1 MNKLFSFLIIIL
13 LSYLNAQS
21 DSTKWK
27 QYSRVGSV
35 SVDSTSGVFGFFR
48 LNRKTDITYK
58 DLRLF
63 AYGIQNQSFVYLRYK
78 SSNKYGVN
86 SKFYRYTITSVR
98 KNTRV
103 DMDLQYHYNQG
114 FGYFANQYRNGLI
127 NIEVGHG
134 FDMSD
139 YLNATR
145 KTSYLKGGI
154 FWDHN
159 TNWFSSKLEYEHFQQ
174 ISEIVQSNL
183 SRNQYIF
190 EVIFPLSKNVYV
202 NLNIEVEDFLMREQT
217 DASSLTLAVGWEGDI
232 RKLF

>member
-1 MNKLFSFLIIIL
+1 MKFLTCLIIIL
-13 LSYLNAQS
+13 MVYVIAQP

-27 QYSRVGSV
+27 QYSRFGSV

-48 LNRKTDITYK
+48 LNRKTDVTYK

-114 FGYFANQYRNGLI
+114 FGYFANQYKNGLI
-127 NIEVGHG
+127 NIEIGHG

-159 TNWFSSKLEYEHFQQ
+159 TPWFSSKLEYEHFQQ
-174 ISEIVQSNL
+174 ISEIVESNL

-190 EVIFPLSKNVYV
+190 EVIFPLSGNLYV
-202 NLNIEVEDFLMREQT
+202 NLNIEVEDFLIREQT

>member
-1 MNKLFSFLIIIL
+1 MKIVKHIVIVL
-13 LSYLNAQS
+13 LSFVYAQS
-21 DSTKWK
+21 DSTKWR
-27 QYSRVGSV
+27 QYSRIGSV
-35 SVDSTSGVFGFFR
+35 SVDSTSGVFGFLR
-48 LNRKTDITYK
+48 LNRKTNATYK

-63 AYGIQNQSFVYLRYK
+63 AYGIQNQSFIYLRYK
-78 SSNKYGVN
+78 SSNKYGTN

-114 FGYFANQYRNGLI
+114 FGYFANQYKNGLI
-127 NIEVGHG
+127 NIEIGHG

-145 KTSYLKGGI
+145 KTSYLKGGV

-159 TNWFSSKLEYEHFQQ
+159 TAWFSSKLEFEHFQQ
-174 ISEIVQSNL
+174 ISEIVESNL

-190 EVIFPLSKNVYV
+190 EVILPIKKSLYI
-202 NLNIEVEDFLMREQT
+202 NLNIEVEDFLIEKQT
-217 DASSLTLAVGWEGDI
+217 DASSLTLALGWEGDI

>member
-1 MNKLFSFLIIIL
+1 MKFLSFLIIVL
-13 LSYLNAQS
+13 LPHLNAQP

-27 QYSRVGSV
+27 QYSRIGSV

-86 SKFYRYTITSVR
+86 SKFYRYTISSIR

-114 FGYFANQYRNGLI
+114 FGYFVNQYKNGLI

-159 TNWFSSKLEYEHFQQ
+159 TPWLSSKLEYEHFQQ
-174 ISEIVQSNL
+174 ISEIVESNL

-190 EVIFPLSKNVYV
+190 EVIFPLNKNVYI
-202 NLNIEVEDFLMREQT
+202 NLNIEVEDFLIREQT

>member
-1 MNKLFSFLIIIL
+1 MKFHKCLIII
-13 LSYLNAQS
+13 SMVYVNAQP

-27 QYSRVGSV
+27 QYSRFGSV

-48 LNRKTDITYK
+48 LNRKTDVTYK

-103 DMDLQYHYNQG
+103 NMDLQYHYNQG
-114 FGYFANQYRNGLI
+114 FGYFANQYKNGLI

-159 TNWFSSKLEYEHFQQ
+159 TPWFSSKLEYEHFQQ
-174 ISEIVQSNL
+174 ISEIVESNL

-190 EVIFPLSKNVYV
+190 EVIFPLIENVYV
-202 NLNIEVEDFLMREQT
+202 NLNIEVEDFLIREQT

>member
-1 MNKLFSFLIIIL
+1 MKFLSFLIIVL
-13 LSYLNAQS
+13 LPHLNAQP

-27 QYSRVGSV
+27 QYSRIGSV

-86 SKFYRYTITSVR
+86 SKFYRYTISSIR

-103 DMDLQYHYNQG
+103 DMNLQYHYNQG
-114 FGYFANQYRNGLI
+114 FGYFVNQYKNGLI

-145 KTSYLKGGI
+145 KTSYLRGGI

-159 TNWFSSKLEYEHFQQ
+159 TPWLSSKLEYEHFQQ
-174 ISEIVQSNL
+174 ISEIVESNL

-190 EVIFPLSKNVYV
+190 EVIFPLNKNVYI
-202 NLNIEVEDFLMREQT
+202 NLNIEVEDFLIREQT

>member
-1 MNKLFSFLIIIL
+1 MKFLACLMII
-13 LSYLNAQS
+13 SMVYVNAQP

-27 QYSRVGSV
+27 QYSRIGSV

-48 LNRKTDITYK
+48 LNRKTDVTYK

-78 SSNKYGVN
+78 SSNKYCVN

-103 DMDLQYHYNQG
+103 DMYLQYHYNQG
-114 FGYFANQYRNGLI
+114 FGYFANQYKNGLI
-127 NIEVGHG
+127 NIELGHG

-159 TNWFSSKLEYEHFQQ
+159 TPWFSSKLEYEHFQQ
-174 ISEIVQSNL
+174 ISEIVESNL
-183 SRNQYIF
+183 SRIQYIF
-190 EVIFPLSKNVYV
+190 EVIFHLSKNVFV
-202 NLNIEVEDFLMREQT
+202 NLNIEVEDFLIREQT

-232 RKLF
+232 RRLF

>member
-1 MNKLFSFLIIIL
+1 MKFLTFLMIISMVYI
-13 LSYLNAQS
+13 NAQP

-27 QYSRVGSV
+27 QYSRIGSV

-48 LNRKTDITYK
+48 LNRKTDVTYK

-86 SKFYRYTITSVR
+86 SKFYSYTITSIR

-114 FGYFANQYRNGLI
+114 FGYFANQYENGLI
-127 NIEVGHG
+127 NVEVGHG

-159 TNWFSSKLEYEHFQQ
+159 TPLFSSKLEYEHFQQ
-174 ISEIVQSNL
+174 ISEIVESNL

-190 EVIFPLSKNVYV
+190 EVIFPLSENVFV
-202 NLNIEVEDFLMREQT
+202 NLNIEVEDFLIREQT

>member
-1 MNKLFSFLIIIL
+1 MKFLSFLIIVL
-13 LSYLNAQS
+13 LPHLNAQP

-27 QYSRVGSV
+27 QYSRIGSV
-35 SVDSTSGVFGFFR
+35 SVDSTNGVFGFFR

-86 SKFYRYTITSVR
+86 SKFYRYTISSIR

-114 FGYFANQYRNGLI
+114 FGYFVNQYKNGLI

-145 KTSYLKGGI
+145 KTSYLRGGI

-159 TNWFSSKLEYEHFQQ
+159 TPWLSSKLEYEHFQQ
-174 ISEIVQSNL
+174 ISEIVESNL

-190 EVIFPLSKNVYV
+190 EVIFPLNKNVYI
-202 NLNIEVEDFLMREQT
+202 NLNIEVEDFLIREQT

>member
-1 MNKLFSFLIIIL
+1 MKFLSFLIIVL
-13 LSYLNAQS
+13 LPHLNAQP

-27 QYSRVGSV
+27 QYSRIGSV
-35 SVDSTSGVFGFFR
+35 SVDSTNGVFGFFR

-86 SKFYRYTITSVR
+86 SKFYRYTISSIR
-98 KNTRV
+98 NNTRV

-114 FGYFANQYRNGLI
+114 FGYFVNQYKNGLI

-145 KTSYLKGGI
+145 KTSYLRGGI

-159 TNWFSSKLEYEHFQQ
+159 TPWLSSKLEYEHFQQ
-174 ISEIVQSNL
+174 ISEIVESNL

-190 EVIFPLSKNVYV
+190 EVIFPLNKNVYI
-202 NLNIEVEDFLMREQT
+202 NLNIEVEDFLIREQT

>member
-1 MNKLFSFLIIIL
+1 MKFLSFLIIVL
-13 LSYLNAQS
+13 LPHLNAQP

-27 QYSRVGSV
+27 QYSRIGSV

-86 SKFYRYTITSVR
+86 SKFYRYTISSIR

-114 FGYFANQYRNGLI
+114 FGYFVNQYKNGLI
-127 NIEVGHG
+127 NIEAGHG

-159 TNWFSSKLEYEHFQQ
+159 TPWLSSKLEYEHFQQ
-174 ISEIVQSNL
+174 ISEIVESNL

-190 EVIFPLSKNVYV
+190 EVIFPLNKNVYI
-202 NLNIEVEDFLMREQT
+202 NLNIEVEDFLIREQT

>member
-1 MNKLFSFLIIIL
+1 MNLIKFIAIVL
-13 LSYLNAQS
+13 ISCLYAQS
-21 DSTKWK
+21 DSTRWK
-27 QYSRVGSV
+27 QYSRIGSV
-35 SVDSTSGVFGFFR
+35 SVDSTTGVFGFFR
-48 LNRKTDITYK
+48 LNRKTETSYR

-63 AYGIQNQSFVYLRYK
+63 AYGIQNQSFLYLRYK
-78 SSNKYGVN
+78 SSDKYGSN

-103 DMDLQYHYNQG
+103 DMNLQYHYNQG
-114 FGYFANQYRNGLI
+114 FGYFANQYKSGLV
-127 NIEVGHG
+127 NIEIGHG

-154 FWDHN
+154 FWDHK
-159 TNWFSSKLEYEHFQQ
+159 TRWFSSKLEFEHFQQ
-174 ISEIVQSNL
+174 ISEVVESNL

-190 EVIFPLSKNVYV
+190 EMIFPINEELYI
-202 NLNIEVEDFLMREQT
+202 NLNVEVEDFLIQEQT
-217 DASSLTLAVGWEGDI
+217 DASSLTLALGWEGDI

>member
-1 MNKLFSFLIIIL
+1 MKFLTCLMII
-13 LSYLNAQS
+13 SMVYVNAQS

-27 QYSRVGSV
+27 QYSRIGSV

-48 LNRKTDITYK
+48 LNRKTDVTYK

-86 SKFYRYTITSVR
+86 SKFYSYTITSIR

-114 FGYFANQYRNGLI
+114 FGYFANQYENGLI
-127 NIEVGHG
+127 NVEVGHG

-174 ISEIVQSNL
+174 ISEIVESNL

>member
-1 MNKLFSFLIIIL
+1 MKLIKFTAIVLMSFL
-13 LSYLNAQS
+13 YAQS
-21 DSTKWK
+21 DSTRWK
-27 QYSRVGSV
+27 QYSRIGSV
-35 SVDSTSGVFGFFR
+35 SVDSSNGLFGFFR
-48 LNRKTDITYK
+48 LNRKTDTSYK

-63 AYGIQNQSFVYLRYK
+63 AYGIQNQSFLYLRYK
-78 SSNKYGVN
+78 SSDKYSAD

-103 DMDLQYHYNQG
+103 DMNLQYHFNQG
-114 FGYFANQYRNGLI
+114 FGYFANRYKNGLI
-127 NIEVGHG
+127 NIEIGHG

-145 KTSYLKGGI
+145 KTSYLKSGI

-159 TNWFSSKLEYEHFQQ
+159 TPWFSSKLEFEHFQQ
-174 ISEIVQSNL
+174 ISEVVKSNL

-190 EVIFPLSKNVYV
+190 EVIFPINKELYV
-202 NLNIEVEDFLMREQT
+202 NLNIEVEDFLIQEQT
-217 DASSLTLAVGWEGDI
+217 DASSLTLAMGWKGDI

>member
-1 MNKLFSFLIIIL
+1 MKFLSFLIIVL
-13 LSYLNAQS
+13 LPHLNAQP

-27 QYSRVGSV
+27 QYSRIGSV
-35 SVDSTSGVFGFFR
+35 SVDSTNGVFGFFR

-86 SKFYRYTITSVR
+86 SKFYRYTISSIR

-114 FGYFANQYRNGLI
+114 FGYFVNQYKNGLI

-159 TNWFSSKLEYEHFQQ
+159 TPWLSSKLEYEHFQQ
-174 ISEIVQSNL
+174 ISEIVESNL

-190 EVIFPLSKNVYV
+190 EVIFPLNKNVYI
-202 NLNIEVEDFLMREQT
+202 NLNIEVEDFLIREQT
-217 DASSLTLAVGWEGDI
+217 DASSLTLAVGGEGDI

>member
-1 MNKLFSFLIIIL
+1 MKFLSFLIIVL
-13 LSYLNAQS
+13 LPHLNAQP

-27 QYSRVGSV
+27 QYSRIGSV

-86 SKFYRYTITSVR
+86 SKFYRYTISSIR

-114 FGYFANQYRNGLI
+114 FGYFVNQYKNGLI

-145 KTSYLKGGI
+145 KTSYLRGGI

-159 TNWFSSKLEYEHFQQ
+159 TPWLSSKLEYEHFQQ
-174 ISEIVQSNL
+174 ISEIVESNL

-190 EVIFPLSKNVYV
+190 EVIFPLNKNVYI
-202 NLNIEVEDFLMREQT
+202 NLNIEVEDFLIREQT

>member
-1 MNKLFSFLIIIL
+1 MRFLKFIVIVLVSIL
-13 LSYLNAQS
+13 YAQT

-27 QYSRVGSV
+27 QYSRIGSV

-48 LNRKTDITYK
+48 LNRKTDVTYK

-63 AYGIQNQSFVYLRYK
+63 AYGIQNQSFLYLRYK
-78 SSNKYGVN
+78 SSNKYGID
-86 SKFYRYTITSVR
+86 SKFYRYTITSIR

-103 DMDLQYHYNQG
+103 DMNFQYHYNQG
-114 FGYFANQYRNGLI
+114 FGYFANQYKNGLI
-127 NIEVGHG
+127 NIEIGHG

-145 KTSYLKGGI
+145 KTSYIKSGI

-159 TNWFSSKLEYEHFQQ
+159 ETWFSSKFEFEHFQQ
-174 ISEIVQSNL
+174 ISEVVQSNL

-190 EVIFPLSKNVYV
+190 EVILPINKSTYF
-202 NLNIEVEDFLMREQT
+202 NLNIEVEDFLIKKQT
-217 DASSLTLAVGWEGDI
+217 DASSLTLALGWEGDI
-232 RKLF
+232 GKLF

>member
-1 MNKLFSFLIIIL
+1 MKLIKFTAIVLMSFL
-13 LSYLNAQS
+13 YAQS
-21 DSTKWK
+21 DSTRWK
-27 QYSRVGSV
+27 QYSRIGSV
-35 SVDSTSGVFGFFR
+35 SVDSSNGLFGFFR
-48 LNRKTDITYK
+48 LNRKTDTSYK

-63 AYGIQNQSFVYLRYK
+63 AYGIQNQSFLYLRYK
-78 SSNKYGVN
+78 SSDKYSAH

-103 DMDLQYHYNQG
+103 DMNLQYHYNQG
-114 FGYFANQYRNGLI
+114 FGYFVNQYKNGLI
-127 NIEVGHG
+127 NIEIGHG

-145 KTSYLKGGI
+145 KTSYLKSGI

-159 TNWFSSKLEYEHFQQ
+159 TSWFSSKLEFEHFQQ
-174 ISEIVQSNL
+174 ISEVVKSNL

-190 EVIFPLSKNVYV
+190 EVIFPINKELYV
-202 NLNIEVEDFLMREQT
+202 NLNIEVEDFLIQEQT
-217 DASSLTLAVGWEGDI
+217 DASSLTLAMGWKGDI

>member
-1 MNKLFSFLIIIL
+1 MKLIKFTAIVLMSFL
-13 LSYLNAQS
+13 YAQS
-21 DSTKWK
+21 DSTRWK
-27 QYSRVGSV
+27 QYSRIGSV
-35 SVDSTSGVFGFFR
+35 SVDSSNGLFGFFR
-48 LNRKTDITYK
+48 LNRKTDTSYK

-63 AYGIQNQSFVYLRYK
+63 AYGIQNQSFLYLRYK
-78 SSNKYGVN
+78 SSDKYSAH

-103 DMDLQYHYNQG
+103 DMNLQYHYNQG
-114 FGYFANQYRNGLI
+114 FGYFVNQYKNGLI
-127 NIEVGHG
+127 NIEIGHG

-145 KTSYLKGGI
+145 KTSYLKSGI

-159 TNWFSSKLEYEHFQQ
+159 TPWFSSKLEFEHFQQ
-174 ISEIVQSNL
+174 ISEVVKSNL

-190 EVIFPLSKNVYV
+190 EVIFPINKELYV
-202 NLNIEVEDFLMREQT
+202 NLNIEVEDFLIQEQT
-217 DASSLTLAVGWEGDI
+217 DASSLTLAMGWKGDI

>member
-1 MNKLFSFLIIIL
+1 MKFLTCLMII
-13 LSYLNAQS
+13 SMVYVNAQP

-27 QYSRVGSV
+27 QYSRIGSV
-35 SVDSTSGVFGFFR
+35 SVESTSGVFGFFR

-114 FGYFANQYRNGLI
+114 FGYFVNQYKNGLI

-154 FWDHN
+154 FCDHN
-159 TNWFSSKLEYEHFQQ
+159 TPWFSSKLEYEHFQQ
-174 ISEIVQSNL
+174 ISEIVESNL

-190 EVIFPLSKNVYV
+190 EVIFPLSGNLYV
-202 NLNIEVEDFLMREQT
+202 NLNIEVEDFLIREQT
-217 DASSLTLAVGWEGDI
+217 DASSLTLAVGWDGDI

>member
-1 MNKLFSFLIIIL
+1 MKFISFLIIIL
-13 LSYLNAQS
+13 LLHLNAQS
-21 DSTKWK
+21 DSTEWK
-27 QYSRVGSV
+27 QYSRFGSV
-35 SVDSTSGVFGFFR
+35 SVDSASGVFGFFR
-48 LNRKTDITYK
+48 FNRKTDVTYK

-86 SKFYRYTITSVR
+86 SKFYRYTITSIR

-114 FGYFANQYRNGLI
+114 FGYFANQYKNGLI
-127 NIEVGHG
+127 NVEIGHG

>member
-1 MNKLFSFLIIIL
+1 MRFLKFIVIVLVSIL
-13 LSYLNAQS
+13 YAQT

-27 QYSRVGSV
+27 QYSRIGSV

-48 LNRKTDITYK
+48 LNRKTDVTYK

-63 AYGIQNQSFVYLRYK
+63 AYGIQNQSFLYLRYK
-78 SSNKYGVN
+78 SSNKYGIV
-86 SKFYRYTITSVR
+86 SKFYRYTITSIR

-103 DMDLQYHYNQG
+103 DMNFQYHYNQG
-114 FGYFANQYRNGLI
+114 FGYFANQYKNGLI
-127 NIEVGHG
+127 NIEIGHG

-145 KTSYLKGGI
+145 KTSYIKSGI

-159 TNWFSSKLEYEHFQQ
+159 ETWFSSKFEFEHFQQ
-174 ISEIVQSNL
+174 ISEVVQSNL

-190 EVIFPLSKNVYV
+190 EVILPINKSTYV
-202 NLNIEVEDFLMREQT
+202 NLNIEVEDFLIKKQT
-217 DASSLTLAVGWEGDI
+217 DASSLTLALGWEGDI
-232 RKLF
+232 GKLF

>member
-1 MNKLFSFLIIIL
+1 MKFLTCLIIIL
-13 LSYLNAQS
+13 MVYVNAQP

-27 QYSRVGSV
+27 QYSRFGSV

-48 LNRKTDITYK
+48 LNRKTDVTYK

-114 FGYFANQYRNGLI
+114 FGYFANQYKNGLI
-127 NIEVGHG
+127 NIEIGHG

-159 TNWFSSKLEYEHFQQ
+159 TPWFSSKLEYEHFQQ
-174 ISEIVQSNL
+174 ISEIVESNL

-190 EVIFPLSKNVYV
+190 EVIFPLSGNLYV
-202 NLNIEVEDFLMREQT
+202 NLNIEVEDFLIREQT

>member
-1 MNKLFSFLIIIL
+1 MKFLSFLIIVFL
-13 LSYLNAQS
+13 PHLNAQP

-27 QYSRVGSV
+27 QYSRIGSV

-86 SKFYRYTITSVR
+86 SKFYRYTISSIR

-114 FGYFANQYRNGLI
+114 FGYFVNQYKNGLI

-159 TNWFSSKLEYEHFQQ
+159 TPWLSSKLEYEHFQQ
-174 ISEIVQSNL
+174 ISEIVESNL

-190 EVIFPLSKNVYV
+190 EVIFPLNKNVYI
-202 NLNIEVEDFLMREQT
+202 NLNIEVEDFLIREQT